1 MKFFGNPCKCRRLI
15 GLCPNP
21 ILIILLWLSL
31 VPLLADPPKVYLNK
45 NTVLK
50 GEPLELRI
58 EIAGSDPEVS
68 ISKNIFSENGVTAEY
83 LGVESN
89 TTIVN
94 MKVTQ
99 KKIIKF
105 RILSSKSGS
114 LTTPKIIF
122 SVDQQPYTADAIA
135 FTVKPEKFVPRPRQV
150 DPLFDQFFSGNFPG
164 FQEKSYVNPDEDDIK
179 ISFYTSR
186 PRVYVGETVIASF
199 SLYYRYLEKP
209 NFERHEQ
216 EPLEFPFFTSEIL
229 PNVNVSFPPRATLN
243 GQEYQIAPY
252 NREVYALT
260 PLRKGKYSLGAA
272 KFSVEGNPLSYFSPI
287 LKESLKKTVEVLDL
301 PSPKPKDFSGE
312 VGDYKM
318 KLSIDTKNVTVGS
331 PVFFSVQISGEGT
344 GVLFKDPLQSFCKD
358 NSCKAD
364 ITFVDESKTKKF
376 AKLKNGEYGFESES
390 IFKYSLYPKEK
401 GKLSLGEISVVFFNP
416 DTAQY
421 ETSSVSFPE
430 IDAKEAPLFSPK
442 SIPTLPS
449 LNYKLWIFYF
459 VVSGFIGFVFYLLR
473 IEILNYAKTLIA
485 RIPLQTGGIHPDITK
500 LDKAI
505 GNKKGALL
513 KVFLQGKGLNRTKV
527 EELVRLKSNS
537 GNLKL
542 AEIYQRSDSHQKEII
557 LNLIKE
563 IIKENKLI

>member
-1 MKFFGNPCKCRRLI
+1 MKFFGNLV
-15 GLCPNP
+15 LFFF
-21 ILIILLWLSL
+21 ILIP
-31 VPLLADPPKVYLNK
+31 VFADPPKVYLNK

-58 EIAGSDPEVS
+58 EVAGSDPEVS
-68 ISKNIFSENGVTAEY
+68 ISKNVFSENGVTAEY

-105 RILSSKSGS
+105 RILSSKPGN
-114 LTTPKIIF
+114 LVTPKIVF
-122 SVDQQPYTADAIA
+122 SVNQQPYTADAIS
-135 FTVKPEKFVPRPRQV
+135 FTVKPEKFVPRPRQM
-150 DPLFDQFFSGNFPG
+150 DSLFDQFFSGNFPG
-164 FQEKSYVNPDEDDIK
+164 YQEKSYVNPDEDDIK

-186 PRVYVGETVIASF
+186 SKVYVGETIIASF
-199 SLYYRYLEKP
+199 SLYYRNLEKP

-229 PNVNVSFPPRATLN
+229 PNISVSFPPRASLN
-243 GQEYQIAPY
+243 GQEYNIAPY
-252 NREVYALT
+252 NREVYAIT
-260 PLRKGKYSLGAA
+260 PLKKGKYSLGAA
-272 KFSVEGNPLSYFSPI
+272 KFSVEGNPLSYFSPL
-287 LKESLKKTVEVLDL
+287 LKESMKKTVEVLDL
-301 PSPKPKDFSGE
+301 PAPKPNDFSGE

-318 KLSIDTKNVTVGS
+318 KLSIDTKNVTVGN
-331 PVFFSVQISGEGT
+331 PLFFSVQLYGEGT
-344 GVLFKDPLQSFCKD
+344 GVLFKDPLFNFCKD

-364 ITFVDESKTKKF
+364 ITYIDESKIKKF
-376 AKLKNGEYGFESES
+376 AKLKNGEYGFESENT
-390 IFKYSLYPKEK
+390 FKYSLYPKEK
-401 GKLSLGEISVVFFNP
+401 GKLNLGEISVVYFNP
-416 DTAQY
+416 NSAKY
-421 ETSSVSFPE
+421 ETVSVQFPE
-430 IDAKEAPLFSPK
+430 MEIKEAPLFSPK
-442 SIPTLPS
+442 SIPSLPS

-459 VVSGFIGFVFYLLR
+459 VVSGFILFVFYLLR
-473 IEILNYAKTLIA
+473 LEILAYAKVLIA
-485 RIPLQTGGIHPDITK
+485 KIPLEVGKLPPEIIK
-500 LDKAI
+500 LDKTI

-542 AEIYQRSDSHQKEII
+542 SEIYQKSDSHQKEII

>member
-1 MKFFGNPCKCRRLI
+1 MKFFGNLV
-15 GLCPNP
+15 LFFF
-21 ILIILLWLSL
+21 ILIP
-31 VPLLADPPKVYLNK
+31 VFADPPKVYLNK

-58 EIAGSDPEVS
+58 EVAGSDPEVS
-68 ISKNIFSENGVTAEY
+68 ISKNVFSENGVTAEY

-105 RILSSKSGS
+105 RILSSKPGN
-114 LTTPKIIF
+114 LVTPKIVF
-122 SVDQQPYTADAIA
+122 SVNQQPYTADAIS
-135 FTVKPEKFVPRPRQV
+135 FTVKPEKFVPRPRQM
-150 DPLFDQFFSGNFPG
+150 DSLFDQFFSGNFPG
-164 FQEKSYVNPDEDDIK
+164 YQEKSYVNPDEDDIK

-186 PRVYVGETVIASF
+186 SKVYVGETIIASF
-199 SLYYRYLEKP
+199 SLYYRNLEKP

-229 PNVNVSFPPRATLN
+229 PNISVSFPPRASLN
-243 GQEYQIAPY
+243 GQEYNIAPY
-252 NREVYALT
+252 NREVYAIT
-260 PLRKGKYSLGAA
+260 PLKKGKYSLGAA
-272 KFSVEGNPLSYFSPI
+272 KFSVEGNPLSYFSPL
-287 LKESLKKTVEVLDL
+287 LKESMKKTVEVLDL
-301 PSPKPKDFSGE
+301 PAPKPNDFSGE

-318 KLSIDTKNVTVGS
+318 KLSIDTKNVTVGN
-331 PVFFSVQISGEGT
+331 PLFFSVQLYGEGT
-344 GVLFKDPLQSFCKD
+344 GVLFKDPLFNFCKD

-364 ITFVDESKTKKF
+364 ITYIDESKIKKF
-376 AKLKNGEYGFESES
+376 AKLKNGEYGFESENT
-390 IFKYSLYPKEK
+390 FKYSLYPKEK
-401 GKLSLGEISVVFFNP
+401 GKLNLEEISVVYFNP
-416 DTAQY
+416 NSAKY
-421 ETSSVSFPE
+421 ETVSVQFPE
-430 IDAKEAPLFSPK
+430 MEIKEAPLFSPK
-442 SIPTLPS
+442 SIPSLPS

-459 VVSGFIGFVFYLLR
+459 VVSGFILFVFYLLR
-473 IEILNYAKTLIA
+473 LEILAYAKVLIA
-485 RIPLQTGGIHPDITK
+485 KIPLEVGKLPPEIIK
-500 LDKAI
+500 LDKTI

-542 AEIYQRSDSHQKEII
+542 SEIYQRSDSHQKEII

>member
-1 MKFFGNPCKCRRLI
+1 MKFFGSI
-15 GLCPNP
+15 
-21 ILIILLWLSL
+21 IILLSL

-58 EIAGSDPEVS
+58 EIAGSDSNVS
-68 ISKNIFSENGVTAEY
+68 ISKNVFSENGVTAEY

-105 RILSSKSGS
+105 RIVSSKSGN
-114 LTTPKIIF
+114 LITPKIIF
-122 SVDQQPYTADAIA
+122 SVDQQAYTADAIA
-135 FTVKPEKFVPRPRQV
+135 FTVKPEKFVPRQRQV

-164 FQEKSYVNPDEDDIK
+164 FRERSYVNPNEDDIK
-179 ISFYTSR
+179 IGFYTSR
-186 PRVYVGETVIASF
+186 SKLYVGETIIASF
-199 SLYYRYLEKP
+199 SLYYRNLEQP

-216 EPLEFPFFTSEIL
+216 EPLEFPFFTSELL
-229 PNVNVSFPPRATLN
+229 PNVNVSFPPKASLN
-243 GQEYQIAPY
+243 GQEYNIAPY

-260 PLRKGKYSLGAA
+260 PLKKGKYQLGVA
-272 KFSVEGNPLSYFSPI
+272 KFSVEGNPLSYFSPVV
-287 LKESLKKTVEVLDL
+287 KESLKKTVEVLDL
-301 PSPKPKDFSGE
+301 PSPKPNDFSGE
-312 VGDYKM
+312 VGNYKV
-318 KLSIDTKNVTVGS
+318 KLSIDTKNVTVGN

-344 GVLFKDPLQSFCKD
+344 GVLFKDPLREFCKD
-358 NSCKAD
+358 NSCKAE
-364 ITFVDESKTKKF
+364 ITYIDESKTKKF
-376 AKLKNGEYGFESES
+376 AKLKNGEYGFESEN
-390 IFKYSLYPKEK
+390 IFKYSLYPKEQ
-401 GKLSLGEISVVFFNP
+401 GKISLGDIAVVFFNP
-416 DTAQY
+416 DTAKY
-421 ETSSVSFPE
+421 ETSAVSFPE
-430 IDAKEAPLFSPK
+430 IEVSQAPLFSPK
-442 SIPTLPS
+442 TIPTFS
-449 LNYKLWIFYF
+449 SINYKLWIIYL
-459 VVSGFIGFVFYLLR
+459 VVSGFVGFVFYLLR
-473 IEILNYAKTLIA
+473 AEILNYAKTIIA
-485 RIPLQTGGIHPDITK
+485 KIPIQTSGIHPDITK
-500 LDKAI
+500 LDKTI